1 MPDLSRALSG
11 DLAGW
16 HGLEPGLGE
25 PELAAATGAARA
37 VPEPRERVRNAARF
51 RVLRLE
57 RDRAPEVVEA
67 WFRLGDDA
75 AAIVEFD
82 PPGGD
87 FAALAAEY
95 GEAELTQGSRLF
107 DPDGDVEDHVYAD
120 RGVTLSVARPH
131 GADVENMGEWRRIV
145 HVQLY
150 PATSTTDW
158 VAELGPSGEELRP
171 YPPTL

>member
-1 MPDLSRALSG
+1 MRDLTRALSG

-16 HGLEPGLGE
+16 RGLEPRLGE
-25 PELAAATGAARA
+25 SELVGATGAARA
-37 VPEPRERVRNAARF
+37 GWDPGERVRSAFRF

-57 RDRAPEVVEA
+57 RARAPELVEA
-67 WFRLGDDA
+67 WFRAGDEG

-82 PPGGD
+82 PPAGD
-87 FAALAAEY
+87 VAALVREY
-95 GEAELTQGSRLF
+95 GEAQLIQGSRLF
-107 DPDGDVEDHVYAD
+107 DPDGSVEDHVYAE
-120 RGVTLSVARPH
+120 RGITLSVAHPH
-131 GADVENMGEWRRIV
+131 EADVEAGEWRRIV

-158 VAELGPSGEELRP
+158 VAELGPSGQELRP